1 MNSLSLPQQS
11 IHSASSTHSHGL
23 SLKSVA
29 QKVVKAAKEHNK
41 NVNSAFEQY
50 YGLNYRPAKSV
61 QH

>member
-1 MNSLSLPQQS
+1 MNPLSLPQQS
-11 IHSASSTHSHGL
+11 SHSAAAPAHGL
-23 SLKSVA
+23 SLKHVA

-50 YGLNYRPAKSV
+50 YGLNYRPAKSE